1 MRKRRNPVLQI
12 ALWVSLDDRSPQMTW
27 CSVAEQLT
35 PLLEDANYYGVL
47 RMRWCWRDRISV
59 AG

>member
-1 MRKRRNPVLQI
+1 
-12 ALWVSLDDRSPQMTW
+12 MTW

-47 RMRWCWRDRISV
+47 RMRWCWQDRISV
-59 AG
+59 AGWMSAWQSDRPLMCFVLVTH